1 MLTRLLPAALS
12 ATLLAIPA
20 GAEAGYPRFP
30 ALSPDGSHLSF
41 TWADDVWLVDSAGGQ
56 ARRITAHP
64 ALEGRSAFS
73 PDGATLAFESNRD
86 GADNLYTIALDA
98 PTAPQR
104 VTISDR
110 SQSLSGFTNDGQAL
124 LFSASQEPSLFRHAR
139 MYRAPLDGST
149 VERLTDAYGVSPR
162 EASDGDI
169 LFARGYPYL
178 NRPQY
183 RGPGA
188 RSIWRFTPDA
198 NSFEQLSTFNGNEY
212 DPHQLP
218 DGSVLFISSRT
229 GDNNVYRLTSTAD
242 GDLVE
247 QLTNFEPA
255 PGDQTIGHGVRH
267 LAVSAD
273 GSTAA
278 FTVWDA
284 LYTLDLTNADAQ
296 PSRVNVSV
304 SADDAVPTTQ
314 VHDLTRE
321 AEEVALHPSG
331 EAVAIVARGELFIR
345 STDEDRPARRIT
357 SSSARERDLAWSPDG
372 QTLYFVRDDEGGL
385 GSIFTAHVEL
395 AREDIV
401 PGSDEADEAED
412 ADANTD
418 EDEAADEDDTD
429 GDEDDHEAEGDADDE
444 DAPDYGARWAEAL
457 TFTVQPLIDTPAWER
472 APLPS
477 PDGAYLLYTRGLGD
491 LVRVSLD
498 SMEEVTVFEGWNAP
512 DAQWVGDSRH
522 IVYAVS
528 DLNFN
533 SDIFLQDVSQ
543 LGDNQK
549 PPVNLTRH
557 PDNDRSPRISADGRV
572 LTFLSERDS
581 NNWSFDVYAIYLDQS
596 LETMRPY
603 QLDEHFTKAAKASK
617 KRKPLAPDAEP
628 VAPYEFLYART
639 GMDDAYLRVRRLT
652 SLPGSESSLAITPA
666 GDRVL
671 FEASIDGDRALHSV
685 DHSGDDRKTV
695 VKGNV
700 SDVSVSLTGEKVA
713 YLKSGQASLS
723 PIKGGDADALPVDH
737 DIRVDVAEEQ
747 RQKFREAAGRFGAT
761 FYHPT
766 LKGLDWPALTAQYD
780 ELIAHARTP
789 AEFNSVF
796 TLLLG
801 EVEGSHTAIRGGP
814 SFDAPSPATGYLGI
828 DVSPLPALAGYRV
841 DRVLPSGPSAIAP
854 LDDAALG
861 LRRGD
866 VITEIN
872 SQPLSRDGRLTDFQ
886 AALAGT
892 RGEET
897 LLKVVGD
904 DSAERYA
911 LVTPSSYGAENTLR
925 YDTGILDRRAEVER
939 LSDGRLGYLHIRGMN
954 MASVRD
960 FERDLFAAAD
970 GKEALIIDVRDNGGG
985 STTDILLASLTAPR
999 HAYTVPR
1006 GADAADVPHDAYPR
1020 DRRLI
1025 YGWSRPIN
1033 VLINENS
1040 FSNAEIFAHSIKTIG
1055 RGTLV
1060 GKQTFGGVI
1069 STGGFALIDGTWV
1082 RQPFRGWYLTD
1093 GTDMESNGAMP
1104 DVPVEQMPDHEAS
1117 DQDPQL
1123 EAAVRELLGRLDD

>member
-1 MLTRLLPAALS
+1 MLTRLLAAALA
-12 ATLLAIPA
+12 ATLLVLPA
-20 GAEAGYPRFP
+20 AADASYPRFP
-30 ALSPDGSHLSF
+30 ALSPDGSQLSF
-41 TWADDVWLVDSAGGQ
+41 TWADDVWLVDSSGGQ
-56 ARRITAHP
+56 ARRVTAHP
-64 ALEGRSAFS
+64 AQEGRSAFS

-86 GADNLYTIALDA
+86 GARNLYTITLDPPA
-98 PTAPQR
+98 APQR
-104 VTISDR
+104 VTTSDR
-110 SQSLSGFTNDGQAL
+110 AQSLSGFTNDGHAL
-124 LFSASQEPSLFRHAR
+124 LFSASQEPSLYRHAR

-149 VERLTDAYGVSPR
+149 VQRLTDAYGADPR
-162 EASDGDI
+162 EASNGDI

-198 NSFEQLSTFNGNEY
+198 NAFEQLSTFNGNEF

-218 DGSVLFISSRT
+218 DGSVVFISSRT
-229 GDNNVYRLTSTAD
+229 GDNNVYRLTGSAD
-242 GDLVE
+242 GDLIE

-284 LYTLDLTNADAQ
+284 LYTLDLSNPDAQ
-296 PSRVNVSV
+296 PARVNVTV
-304 SADDAVPTTQ
+304 SADDAVPTSE
-314 VHDLTRE
+314 VHDLSNE

-331 EAVAIVARGELFIR
+331 DAVAIVARGELFIR
-345 STDEDRPARRIT
+345 STDEDHPARRIT
-357 SSSARERDLAWSPDG
+357 STSAREQDLAWSPDG

-385 GSIFTAHVEL
+385 GSIFTARVEL
-395 AREDIV
+395 SRKDILPASATPPAEDET
-401 PGSDEADEAED
+401 PDADDSDADD
-412 ADANTD
+412 ADADN
-418 EDEAADEDDTD
+418 EPAKDDKK
-429 GDEDDHEAEGDADDE
+429 DD
-444 DAPDYGARWAEAL
+444 DAPNHGERWAEAL
-457 TFTVQPLIDTPAWER
+457 TFDVQPLIDTPSWER

-498 SMEEVTVFEGWNAP
+498 TMEEVEIFEGWNAP
-512 DAQWVGDSRH
+512 DAQWLGDSRH

-557 PDNDRSPRISADGRV
+557 PDNDRSPRVSADGRV

-603 QLDEHFTKAAKASK
+603 QLAEHYTSAAKAAK
-617 KRKPLAPDAEP
+617 KRKPLAPDAKP
-628 VAPYEFLYART
+628 VDPFEFLYATRSLE
-639 GMDDAYLRVRRLT
+639 DAYLRVRRLT

-671 FEASIDGDRALHSV
+671 FEAVIDDDRALYSV
-685 DHSGDDRKTV
+685 DHRGEDRKTV
-695 VKGNV
+695 AKGNV
-700 SDVSVSLTGEKVA
+700 SDVTVSLTGEKAA
-713 YLKSGQASLS
+713 YLKSGKATLS
-723 PIKGGDADALPVDH
+723 PIKGGDADTLPVDH

-766 LKGLDWPALTAQYD
+766 LKGLDWPALTAQYA
-780 ELIAHARTP
+780 ELIARTRTP

-828 DVSPLPALAGYRV
+828 DVSPLPAMGGYRV
-841 DRVLPSGPSAIAP
+841 DRVLPAGPSYIAP
-854 LDDAALG
+854 LDDAGLG

-866 VITEIN
+866 VVTAIN
-872 SQPLSRDGRLTDFQ
+872 SQPLLRDGVLADFHT
-886 AALAGT
+886 ALAGT

-897 LLKVVGD
+897 LLSVMGED
-904 DSAERYA
+904 DAERYA
-911 LVTPSSYGAENTLR
+911 LVTPSSFGAENNLR

-954 MASVRD
+954 MPSVRD

-985 STTDILLASLTAPR
+985 STADILLASLTAPR

-1117 DQDPQL
+1117 GQDPQL